1 MDYLWRLFIISVL
14 IAECFG
20 DNQAVRPTSATMQ
33 ITTTPQCVNC
43 PKKTTTHQT
52 TTYSTLLTSHT
63 TTAPTTAHT
72 NHTTEPPTTAHTNHT
87 TEPPTT
93 AHTNHTTEPPTTAH
107 TNHTTES
114 PTTAHTN
121 HTTTADPTTHTN
133 YTTTPHTSA
142 HTNHTTAPHTSA
154 HTNHTTAPHT
164 SAHTNHTTAPPTSAH
179 TNHTTAPHTSAHT
192 NHTTQA
198 STTSPSNHTTPHT
211 NQTTPSHTTPSP
223 LPPPTEYFVNSTSE
237 VCLRIKAVFVL
248 TLNTTFPNYTIPS
261 PPTTKANGSC
271 SPDTAELILTFP
283 KGSLSLTFKKD
294 KKKSSFYLEVINVT
308 VHEGRTSK
316 GANVSLNGMVTPL
329 GHSFTCKEVDLEV
342 SSSVKL
348 ALKDVKAQAFE
359 LKGGN
364 FGPEMNCSSSP
375 SHNKTVPIVVGIVLV
390 VLIIAVVAAYV
401 IARKLRHRS
410 AGYQPL

>member
-1 MDYLWRLFIISVL
+1 MDYLWRFFIISVL

-43 PKKTTTHQT
+43 PKKTTTRHT
-52 TTYSTLLTSHT
+52 TTHSTLLTSHT

-72 NHTTEPPTTAHTNHT
+72 SHTTEPPTTAHTNHT

-107 TNHTTES
+107 ANHTTEP

-121 HTTTADPTTHTN
+121 HTSTADPTTHTN
-133 YTTTPHTSA
+133 HTTTPHTSA

-164 SAHTNHTTAPPTSAH
+164 SAHTNHTTAP
-179 TNHTTAPHTSAHT
+179 HTSAHT

-198 STTSPSNHTTPHT
+198 STTSPRKHTSTPHT
-211 NQTTPSHTTPSP
+211 NQTTPPHTTPSP
-223 LPPPTEYFVNSTSE
+223 LPPPTEYFVNGTSE
-237 VCLRIKAVFVL
+237 VCLRIKAVFML
-248 TLNTTFPNYTIPS
+248 KLNNTKFPNYTIPS
-261 PPTTKANGSC
+261 PPTTKASGSC
-271 SPDTAELILTFP
+271 SPDTAELILAFP
-283 KGSLSLTFKKD
+283 KGSLALTFKKD
-294 KKKSSFYLEVINVT
+294 TKKSSFYLAIINVT
-308 VHEGRTSK
+308 VSGEGISK
-316 GANVSLNGMVTPL
+316 VSLDGISTPL
-329 GHSFTCKEVDLEV
+329 GHSFTCKEVDFEV

-348 ALKDVKAQAFE
+348 ALKDVQAQAIE

-364 FGPEMNCSSSP
+364 FGPEMNCSSSS
-375 SHNKTVPIVVGIVLV
+375 SHSKTVPIVVGVILL
-390 VLIIAVVAAYV
+390 VLIIVVVAAYL

-410 AGYQPL
+410 DGYQPL